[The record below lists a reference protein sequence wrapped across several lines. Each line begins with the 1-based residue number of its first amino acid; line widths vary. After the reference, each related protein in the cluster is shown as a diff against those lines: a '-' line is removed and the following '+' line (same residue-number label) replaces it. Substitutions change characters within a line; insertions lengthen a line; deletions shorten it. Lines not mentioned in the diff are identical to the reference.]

1 MNNAL
6 SADER
11 AKLADKKTIVIK
23 IGSSSLTHH
32 ETGMLDLVKLE
43 ILVRE
48 ITDLVNRGKRVILV
62 SSGAIMVGR
71 NALHVSRDTETIA
84 QKQACAS
91 VGQAKLMMIYQK
103 LFSEYNKICSQI
115 LITKNTMLDNLN
127 RYNARNCFSELLDQ
141 GVIPIV
147 NENDTIATYEI
158 DSLSVFGDND
168 RLSAVVAALTDAD
181 LLILLSDI
189 DGLYTDDPHVNPNAK
204 FIDTVDHLDEK
215 LMHMGKSTTGTNVG
229 TGGMATKLSAAKIAG
244 MAGCSMVI
252 ASGDDFHNIHRI
264 VNGEKVGTLFLPGEK
279 DEFYLMDYLE
289 TDN

>member
-1 MNNAL
+1 
-6 SADER
+6 
-11 AKLADKKTIVIK
+11 
-23 IGSSSLTHH
+23 
-32 ETGMLDLVKLE
+32 
-43 ILVRE
+43 
-48 ITDLVNRGKRVILV
+48 
-62 SSGAIMVGR
+62 MVGR

-147 NENDTIATYEI
+147 NGNDTIATYEI